1 MLIITYFKNNIYNIF
16 YNFKKIEILIIFNL
30 YLYSYLNL
38 NKIIT
43 IYSLQKN
50 YLFILLHY
58 YNY

>member
-1 MLIITYFKNNIYNIF
+1 MLITYFKN
-16 YNFKKIEILIIFNL
+16 YNFEKIEILIIVNL

-50 YLFILLHY
+50 YLYHCIIIIIIID
-58 YNY
+58 

>member
-1 MLIITYFKNNIYNIF
+1 MSIITYFKN

-58 YNY
+58 YNYRLR